1 MELNGGARGWLRLKR
16 RKGQKRER
24 ERKALLMNKF
34 TIKPIK
40 VDLTFD
46 SRRRSWEEK
55 RDGARVEIEMV
66 S

>member
-46 SRRRSWEEK
+46 SRRRSWE
-55 RDGARVEIEMV
+55 
-66 S
+66 

>member
-1 MELNGGARGWLRLKR
+1 
-16 RKGQKRER
+16 
-24 ERKALLMNKF
+24 MNKF

-55 RDGARVEIEMV
+55 RDEIEMV